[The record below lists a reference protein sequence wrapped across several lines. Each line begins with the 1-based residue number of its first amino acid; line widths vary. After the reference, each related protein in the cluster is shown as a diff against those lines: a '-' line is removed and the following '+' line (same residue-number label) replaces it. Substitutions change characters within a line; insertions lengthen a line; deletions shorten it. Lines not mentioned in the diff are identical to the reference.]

1 MKIKVSNLGAIR
13 TADIDLSKKMTIFCG
28 PNNTGKTYLSYV
40 IYALMAA
47 SKQSSY
53 FTKSISQENV
63 EKLLEHS
70 QIEMDIIP
78 QEVINYKEKLAKHIT
93 ENLDTIFGLSEEK
106 AHSFLKDFQLQFTP
120 SLDECSTRIAELRFM
135 RKMNINTLSFTII
148 KEEPFKVIV
157 RPSTANDYTNDP
169 VIPILKSLIY
179 MGVLGLITT
188 YPILGVSIF
197 PVERMSIYTF
207 KTELSINRNM
217 LVDQML
223 RLEKNEKI
231 NPFEFINQRSKRY
244 PLAISKNLDV
254 ANDLTEIQKYR
265 GEYFELAETIEKD
278 LLDGHISITKEGDVM
293 FASNR
298 ASKSKIMPI
307 HMTASVIKSI
317 SSLVFYLKHLAH
329 KNDLI
334 IIDEPEMNLH
344 PNSQILLVHI
354 LGKLL
359 NSDLKLLVSTH
370 SDYIIREFNNLIMAS
385 TLNNNELIST
395 YGYTRD
401 MLINKSD
408 VNVYFF
414 QYKTKKYVDVKSVN
428 VTDTGFAISSIDDT
442 IDKQNRIAENL
453 YFNLKYSDND

>member
-13 TADIDLSKKMTIFCG
+13 TADIDLSKKLTIFCG

-40 IYALMAA
+40 IYALIAA

-53 FTKSISQENV
+53 ITKAASQINV
-63 EKLLEHS
+63 DKLLEHS
-70 QIEMDIIP
+70 QIEMDIVP
-78 QEVINYKEKLAKHIT
+78 KEVITYKEKLAKHVI

-120 SLDECSTRIAELRFM
+120 SLEECSTRIANLKFKSR
-135 RKMNINTLSFTII
+135 MNINTLSFTII

-157 RPSTANDYTNDP
+157 IPSATNDYTNELI
-169 VIPILKSLIY
+169 IPILKSLIY

-223 RLEKNEKI
+223 RLEKNKKI

-244 PLAISKNLDV
+244 PLAISKNLDI
-254 ANDLTEIQKYR
+254 ANDLTEIQKHK
-265 GEYFELAETIEKD
+265 GEYYELAETIEQD
-278 LLDGHISITKEGDVM
+278 LLNGHISITKEGDVL
-293 FASNR
+293 FTSNR
-298 ASKSKIMPI
+298 TSKSKMMPI

-329 KNDLI
+329 KGDLI

-344 PNSQILLVHI
+344 PNSQILLVH
-354 LGKLL
+354 LFAKLL
-359 NSDLKLLVSTH
+359 NNDLKLLISTH

-385 TLNNNELIST
+385 SLNNEDLISKH
-395 YGYTRD
+395 GYTND
-401 MLINKSD
+401 ILVNKDD
-408 VNVYFF
+408 VNVYYF
-414 QYKTKKYVDVKSVN
+414 QYKTKKNVDVKAVD

-442 IDKQNRIAENL
+442 IDKQNRIAEDL